1 MSQNQNNS
9 FIVTASGVFGGVGKA
24 LTAHFVL
31 VNITFQGIFEV
42 AFYAA
47 ISALVGYGV
56 KVGIDKVK
64 KLSSHKRK

>member
-9 FIVTASGVFGGVGKA
+9 FIVTASGVFGGVCKA